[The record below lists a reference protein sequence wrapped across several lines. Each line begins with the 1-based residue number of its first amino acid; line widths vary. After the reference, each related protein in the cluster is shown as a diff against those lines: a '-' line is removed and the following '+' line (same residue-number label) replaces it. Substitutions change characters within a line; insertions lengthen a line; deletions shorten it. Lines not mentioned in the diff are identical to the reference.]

1 MKKVSFSDAIIR
13 LRHPLPV
20 RFIVGLL
27 CLASIVYAGQAQA
40 QKKAT
45 PAPAIQQAAPAFT
58 YKIISAANG
67 TYGYDIYADG
77 KLRIHQPAIPAI
89 PGNEG
94 FKTKAA
100 AEKVANL
107 AISKMKKGES
117 LPTISP
123 EELKK
128 LKAI

>member
-1 MKKVSFSDAIIR
+1 MKR
-13 LRHPLPV
+13 
-20 RFIVGLL
+20 IVLLHLCFCGLL
-27 CLASIVYAGQAQA
+27 LLAVTGQALA

-45 PAPAIQQAAPAFT
+45 PATATQKATPAFT

-77 KLRIHQPAIPAI
+77 KLRIHQPAVPAM

-94 FKTKAA
+94 FKTKEA
-100 AEKVANL
+100 AEKVALL